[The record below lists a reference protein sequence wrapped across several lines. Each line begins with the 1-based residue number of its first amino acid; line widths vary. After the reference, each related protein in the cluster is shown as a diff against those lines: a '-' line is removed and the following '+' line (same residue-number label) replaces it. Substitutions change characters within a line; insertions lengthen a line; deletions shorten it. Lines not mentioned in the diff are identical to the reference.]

1 METNIFRT
9 KKHEGS
15 SLAKSNHT
23 EMNHTPINRQFN
35 KILKKV
41 SHCHENVSQF
51 PEHLKLCSF
60 YFRTSETAEMN

>member
-23 EMNHTPINRQFN
+23 EMNHTPINRQFD

-51 PEHLKLCSF
+51 PEHL
-60 YFRTSETAEMN
+60 